1 MVNFN
6 RKQSLEINKLRGL
19 FPKSVTVRVERSKDG
34 GFHAEIKSFPGC
46 VTEADTFSE
55 LIEMINDAVKTYFE
69 IPEGYLPFMP
79 TYIPP
84 LKEAQ
89 RLDVFPIRVKETEL
103 KLELPNRETV
113 AR

>member
-1 MVNFN
+1 MGNIGK
-6 RKQSLEINKLRGL
+6 KQSLEINKLRGH
-19 FPKSVTVRVERSKDG
+19 FPKHITVRVERSQDG
-34 GFHAEIKSFPGC
+34 GFYAEVKSFPGC

-55 LIEMINDAVKTYFE
+55 LIEMVNDAVKTYFE
-69 IPEGYLPFMP
+69 IPEQYLPYMP

-89 RLDVFPIRVKETEL
+89 RLDVFPIREKEMEL
-103 KLELPNRETV
+103 RLELPNREAV